1 MGVKYERSAIL
12 PNKVIISKNI
22 LYLLLFGL
30 IFLALGSEQAG
41 NSGAISSNSSSTLAQ
56 EWGFD
61 DESDDDKEIKE
72 VSNSENK
79 YENDH
84 EDNEDEEHEE
94 NNDHDGENDERTINN
109 DMNDSDIIRNR
120 TQHDDNA
127 NSSAKSDIDIIK
139 RKISNHT
146 QKDDFFAREV
156 YTKLFEL
163 FEPASDKKINFLEI
177 NKNLTNLIDNSN
189 SKANVGDSY
198 GVLTYLWFYGIPD
211 KDGKLE
217 FPYGWPRNIDIS
229 IRYAI
234 KGATKYRCGFC
245 YTAIGMLFAW
255 GYPPLVNNTHG
266 WLGIDG
272 AESNIDD
279 INTSFKNIYFL
290 YQSSHKYGNYM
301 DNDTINL
308 PKERSGFDL
317 VAMNYALASKN
328 KDIFGQ
334 LANSYY
340 LRYGLSDL
348 SYIYTDIEKSSSF
361 SLHRSPY
368 NLTSQ
373 VGTPSSSSR
382 CIMALEP
389 LIYVA
394 SKTLNDNSDLFLPE
408 IKTIL
413 REKKPKEHE
422 TKHYAE
428 WVRSLA
434 ADRDPDGLTSLGELY
449 YYGHEAGGIARDINR
464 AAQLWEESARRGDPQ
479 GALARAF
486 LNLDG
491 TIGTESDSAP
501 YLRQVSRY
509 GEPAASAL
517 ANYYIYKLGLDV
529 KKNSTIAGEYLKLA
543 ADLGDGNAQLILAH
557 AYAGGKMGVVPP
569 GGQNETLA
577 LKYYKLSAEGGRT
590 VAYFNSA
597 VLTLKGSDRKY
608 KTEESRCIASVDY
621 LTYVVKKNNH
631 VKLLGLLSRKS
642 YDNGDIVGSLLR
654 EMTLSEIGI
663 MESHINARDLWK
675 ERSLALFAE
684 GFNYLDSNKYQSNS
698 TLLSEKITSK
708 SSTLS
713 SFNSITLNRH
723 NNIYE
728 DLTFVLKNYYLNSE
742 CNIEI
747 DENVNISTFYPSILD
762 MRLSGYSS
770 NSYCYVNL
778 TRNNVFS
785 NIPIYF
791 DNSLNTIGS
800 FNFKYFDPFGSL
812 NATKRGEMDVMYTL
826 KQSNSDKLRVS
837 EFLYCWMRPE
847 SHYKIGNGNINND
860 DDIKN
865 SRYINNLLYMWI
877 KPHNG
882 SYRRYPK
889 PWYKSLRTLINIFK
903 KIFGK
908 INIKYIYDL
917 NILSSKF
924 KYLEDDLELE
934 KSVPEKYHLLRNSSL
949 WCSHYYAKRSSSNGD
964 IYSTH
969 SLSHHYL
976 EGSHGAIK
984 SNKLAFRYIMQGV
997 NSRDPKSILDY
1008 AIALYNGIGI
1018 KKDKHRSYRL
1028 LWHIIFRGPYDV
1040 EEILPKIPKGPK
1052 FIPSILDTIR
1062 EAIVPLMKNNTNST
1076 SENSIN
1082 NSTLAEELFNSNKSS
1097 APDLVSNSIENDN
1110 NLSDDG
1116 NNHGYLTDNSEEDED
1131 DEYDDDD
1138 DIVTEFGSRFGIKV
1152 KSKIPSKNK
1161 RARHNDSLNNM
1172 IRTQNDFIARISSLN
1187 ILFLFTLDWIIYNYI
1202 YYFYNSSLELKSSIY
1217 DLFSSI
1223 MHYRNETEAD
1233 NNTNIN
1239 NEDVNES
1246 NNYSINVQL
1255 FIDKSNLFGFIS
1267 NKTYHDRLQ
1276 INNIDNKDKSN
1287 DNENAGHKYYEE
1299 DPFPLSSRFRYI
1311 SDEEYL
1317 KASNIW
1323 RASIPTR
1330 IYYFILRVVFVILLI
1345 SILIPV
1351 NITITEKMNS

>member
-1 MGVKYERSAIL
+1 MGIKHEGSVLSS
-12 PNKVIISKNI
+12 NKVIFSRKI
-22 LYLLLFGL
+22 LYLLLYNVFLFGL
-30 IFLALGSEQAG
+30 IYLVLGSSELTKVSEQV
-41 NSGAISSNSSSTLAQ
+41 SSYNNTKEYL
-56 EWGFD
+56 GFD
-61 DESDDDKEIKE
+61 DESDEESDNKATGI
-72 VSNSENK
+72 ENK
-79 YENDH
+79 EEDEQKDDEYVESEEDVESDKNEDINNSIENDGMR
-84 EDNEDEEHEE
+84 NNTE
-94 NNDHDGENDERTINN
+94 NNG
-109 DMNDSDIIRNR
+109 DIG
-120 TQHDDNA
+120 DDIV
-127 NSSAKSDIDIIK
+127 SEIEIIK
-139 RKISNHT
+139 NKIFNNT
-146 QKDDFFAREV
+146 KKDDFFAKEV
-156 YTKLFEL
+156 YTQLFEL
-163 FEPASDKKINFLEI
+163 FEPASNKKINFLEI
-177 NKNLTNLIDNSN
+177 HKNLTNIIDNSSSQTN
-189 SKANVGDSY
+189 IGDSY

-211 KDGKLE
+211 RDGKLE

-245 YTAIGMLFAW
+245 YTMIGMLFAW

-266 WLGIDG
+266 WLGVDG
-272 AESNIDD
+272 IESNIDD

-290 YQSSHKYGNYM
+290 YQSSYKYGNYM
-301 DNDTINL
+301 NNDVINF

-328 KDIFGQ
+328 KDLFGQ

-348 SYIYTDIEKSSSF
+348 SYIYNDIEKSSSF
-361 SLHRSPY
+361 SLHRNPY

-394 SKTLNDNSDLFLPE
+394 SKTLNDNNDLFLPE
-408 IKTIL
+408 IRTLL
-413 REKKPKEHE
+413 RENKPKEHE

-434 ADRDPDGLTSLGELY
+434 ADRDTDGLTSLGELY
-449 YYGHEAGGIARDINR
+449 YYGHEAGGIARDVNR

-491 TIGTESDSAP
+491 TMGTESDSAP

-597 VLTLKGSDRKY
+597 VLTLKGSDKKY

-663 MESHINARDLWK
+663 LESHINARDLWK
-675 ERSLALFAE
+675 ERSVSLFTD
-684 GFNYLDSNKYQSNS
+684 GFKYLNSNKYIYINNTLSFEKINSDFPILTSFNSVILSRYNDIYNDIESILSNYLNK
-698 TLLSEKITSK
+698 TCGIYIENSEKI
-708 SSTLS
+708 STL
-713 SFNSITLNRH
+713 
-723 NNIYE
+723 
-728 DLTFVLKNYYLNSE
+728 
-742 CNIEI
+742 
-747 DENVNISTFYPSILD
+747 YPSMID
-762 MRLSGYSS
+762 MLLSGYSS
-770 NSYCYVNL
+770 NNYCYVNL
-778 TRNNVFS
+778 TRNNVFN
-785 NIPIYF
+785 NIPINF
-791 DNSLNTIGS
+791 DSSLNVISS

-812 NATKRGEMDVMYTL
+812 NATKRGEMDVIYTS
-826 KQSNSDKLRVS
+826 KQSNTDRLRVS

-847 SHYKIGNGNINND
+847 SHYRMQSDSSDNIVNN
-860 DDIKN
+860 K
-865 SRYINNLLYMWI
+865 YINNLLYMWI

-889 PWYKSLRTLINIFK
+889 PWYKSLRLILNIFK
-903 KIFGK
+903 KIYNK
-908 INIKYIYDL
+908 VNIKYLYGIDNL
-917 NILSSKF
+917 ISRF
-924 KYLEDDLELE
+924 TYLEDDLELE
-934 KSVPEKYHLLRNSSL
+934 KKIPEKYHLLRNSSL

-969 SLSHHYL
+969 SLLHHYL
-976 EGSHGAIK
+976 EGSYGASK
-984 SNKLAFRYIMQGV
+984 NNKLAFKYIMQGV

-1018 KKDKHRSYRL
+1018 KKDRNRSYRL

-1040 EEILPKIPKGPK
+1040 EEILPNIPKGPK
-1052 FIPSILDTIR
+1052 FIPTILDTIR

-1076 SENSIN
+1076 SVNNE
-1082 NSTLAEELFNSNKSS
+1082 NSTLADELFNSNKSNIS
-1097 APDLVSNSIENDN
+1097 YIEN
-1110 NLSDDG
+1110 NLSAG
-1116 NNHGYLTDNSEEDED
+1116 DNSNYLKDSLEENDEDDINEEDED
-1131 DEYDDDD
+1131 DV
-1138 DIVTEFGSRFGIKV
+1138 ISEFGSRFGIKV
-1152 KSKIPSKNK
+1152 KSKISRKSKK
-1161 RARHNDSLNNM
+1161 ARHNDSLNNM
-1172 IRTQNDFIARISSLN
+1172 LRTQSDFVARISSLS

-1202 YYFYNSSLELKSSIY
+1202 YYFYDSSLELRSYIYELVSII
-1217 DLFSSI
+1217 LN
-1223 MHYRNETEAD
+1223 RKKQTEID
-1233 NNTNIN
+1233 ENNDISVKNIN
-1239 NEDVNES
+1239 ESS
-1246 NNYSINVQL
+1246 NNSTNFQL
-1255 FIDKSNLFGFIS
+1255 LIDNLGLFGFIS
-1267 NKTYHDRLQ
+1267 NKTYDVLS
-1276 INNIDNKDKSN
+1276 INNDN
-1287 DNENAGHKYYEE
+1287 NEDFEHVDSEE

-1330 IYYFILRVVFVILLI
+1330 IYYFILRIVFVILLI
-1345 SILIPV
+1345 SILIPI
-1351 NITITEKMNS
+1351 NIAITEKMNS